1 MRKWWQPNRSNLT
14 FIGAVGVGTVLH
26 YTTPTPIPFVIIGL
40 LIAYFGGA
48 ILERLAHLP
57 AQSGLHTEIPAFFET
72 FQIDSLLEKKFKV
85 WFVDGEWEAGWA
97 FGLYGSV
104 LGEPTETG
112 EGPVFGN
119 RTGIN
124 IYSMSNGFQ
133 KAEIGQIRSL
143 NKGASCYI
151 GLPVEMARHVLED
164 ARQDIRQVATI
175 GFSRVT
181 DSDGKVSYP
190 IYSFELEKSL
200 D

>member
-1 MRKWWQPNRSNLT
+1 MLRVRAYLPVLVAMG
-14 FIGAVGVGTVLH
+14 IGVILH
-26 YTTPTPIPFVIIGL
+26 YTTPFRTAVPFLIIAGL
-40 LIAYFGGA
+40 VVYFGGS

-57 AQSGLHTEIPAFFET
+57 ARSGLQTEIPDFHAS
-72 FQIDSLLEKKFKV
+72 FQLDNLLEKNFRV

-97 FGLYGSV
+97 FGLYGSI
-104 LGEPTETG
+104 LGEPNETG

-133 KAEIGQIRSL
+133 KAEIGRIRSFDS
-143 NKGASCYI
+143 GSDCYI

-164 ARQDIRQVATI
+164 ARHDIRQVATI

-181 DSDGKVSYP
+181 DSNGKVSYP
-190 IYSFELEKSL
+190 IYSFELEKPL